1 MAVEYPVIRPTQQE
15 RQVVDVFLGYNHNL
29 RNAEN
34 EFYEMQ
40 NMTSDHYPVLAPRKK
55 RGLRYEADPGYNG
68 VNSLLAKE
76 FLCFVEGKNFC
87 MFAGKNLLPY
97 DLGLT
102 SDETPDK
109 KPIKKQLISMGSYV
123 IILPDKKYFNT
134 RNTKDFGSIEV
145 FNTTTT
151 DVSFALCTEEGTEYA
166 DDTGSDTAPENPQN
180 GATWIDTSNKPPV
193 LKKYSA
199 TEKKWVSVPTTYIKI
214 KATGIGAG
222 LSQYDGVT
230 ISGIKTDAIK
240 DLNGSHVL
248 WGCAEDEIIITGIL
262 DGQVTQTAATG
273 AITVSRTMPDMDFV
287 FEHNNRLWG
296 CKYGYDEELKVMLN
310 EVYASKLG
318 DFKNW
323 NCYMGISTD
332 SWTASC
338 GTPGKFTGAIAHKG
352 YPLFF
357 KEDHM
362 HKVYGSFPSAFQ
374 MDSIA
379 CRGVQQGSG
388 DSLAIVNDTLF
399 FKSLNG
405 VCAYDG
411 SIPVEISQQFGN
423 ARYTDAVGGAC
434 ENKYYISMLDTDGN
448 SHLFVYDTM
457 SNLWH
462 REDDFRASS
471 FCTYKNEIYAID
483 EPGKNIVAMRGSV
496 GKPIEVSGIDW
507 SVETGLLGMS
517 SPDMKY
523 VSKILLRMSLA
534 GNSNADIF
542 IQYDSMED
550 PPNGGWIFVTSINA
564 KTLRSYSVPIQT
576 HRCDHFRLKIEGKGD
591 CRIYSITKTI
601 EQGSDV
607 S

>member
-1 MAVEYPVIRPTQQE
+1 MAVEYPVIKPTQQA

-55 RGLRYEADPGYNG
+55 RRLRYPAKTDKG
-68 VNSLLAKE
+68 VTGLLAKGL
-76 FLCFVEGKNFC
+76 LCFVEGEYFYL
-87 MFAGKNLLPY
+87 FDRDGRLHDY

-102 SDETPDK
+102 SG
-109 KPIKKQLISMGSYV
+109 KKQLIAMGSYV
-123 IILPDKKYFNT
+123 IILPDKKYINT
-134 RNTKDFGSIEV
+134 VDALKDFGDIEV
-145 FNTTTT
+145 VNTTTATT
-151 DVSFALCTEEGTEYA
+151 DVSFTLCTEEGAEYA
-166 DDTGSDTAPENPQN
+166 DDTGSDTAPENPKN

-199 TEKKWVSVPTTYIKI
+199 TEEKWVSVPTTYIKI

-222 LSQYDGVT
+222 LNQYDGVT
-230 ISGIKTDAIK
+230 ISGIKEDAIK

-248 WGCAEDEIIITGIL
+248 WGCSEDEIIITGML
-262 DGQVTQTAATG
+262 DGQVTQTADTG
-273 AITVSRTMPDMDFV
+273 AITVSRKMPDMDFV

-296 CKYGYDEELKVMLN
+296 CRYGYDKELQVPVN
-310 EVYASKLG
+310 EAYASKLG

-323 NCYMGISTD
+323 NCSMGISTD
-332 SWTASC
+332 SWRASC

-362 HKVYGSFPSAFQ
+362 HKVYGSIPSAFQ
-374 MDSIA
+374 MESIA
-379 CRGVQQGSG
+379 CRGVQNGSG

-411 SIPVEISQQFGN
+411 SVPVEISQQFGN
-423 ARYTDAVGGAC
+423 ERYTDAVGGAC

-471 FCTYKNEIYAID
+471 FCTYKNELYAID
-483 EPGKNIVAMRGSV
+483 EHSKNIVAMRGSV
-496 GKPIEVSGIDW
+496 GDPLEVGGIDW
-507 SVETGLLGMS
+507 SVETGLLGMAT
-517 SPDMKY
+517 PDMKY
-523 VSKILLRMSLA
+523 VSKILLRLSLA
-534 GNSNADIF
+534 GNSSVDIF

-591 CRIYSITKTI
+591 CKIYSITKTI

>member
-55 RGLRYEADPGYNG
+55 RGLLLSAEDNLNG
-68 VNSLLAKE
+68 LVAKE
-76 FLCFVEGKNFC
+76 YLCYVDGSVFC
-87 MFAGKNLLPY
+87 VIDEQGGRQY
-97 DLGLT
+97 SLGL
-102 SDETPDK
+102 DNG
-109 KPIKKQLISMGSYV
+109 KKQLIAMGSYV

-134 RNTKDFGSIEV
+134 ANDQEYGSIEV
-145 FNTTTT
+145 SNTTTT
-151 DVSFALCTEEGTEYA
+151 DVSFTLCTEEGAEYTDA
-166 DDTGSDTAPENPQN
+166 TVEAPENPQN
-180 GATWIDTSNKPPV
+180 GATWIDTTNKPPV

-199 TEKKWVSVPTTYIKI
+199 TEEKWVSVPTTYIKI

-222 LSQYDGVT
+222 LNQYDGVT

-273 AITVSRTMPDMDFV
+273 AITVSRKMPDMDFV

-296 CKYGYDEELKVMLN
+296 CRYGYEPGKGQIN

-362 HKVYGSFPSAFQ
+362 HKVYGSIPSAFQ

-411 SIPVEISQQFGN
+411 SIPVEISQQLGN

-483 EPGKNIVAMRGSV
+483 EHSKNIVAMRGSV
-496 GKPIEVSGIDW
+496 GDPIEVSGIDW

-534 GNSNADIF
+534 GNSNSDIF

-550 PPNGGWIFVTSINA
+550 PPNGGWIFVTSISA